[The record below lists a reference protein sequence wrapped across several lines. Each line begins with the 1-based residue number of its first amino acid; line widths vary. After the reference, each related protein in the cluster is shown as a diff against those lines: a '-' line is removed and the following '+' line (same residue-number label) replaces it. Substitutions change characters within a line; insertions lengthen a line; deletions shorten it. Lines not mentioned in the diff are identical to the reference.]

1 MKSAGNVSAPHT
13 TWNSDCFSNSDV
25 VCHKHFYWENTTML
39 RSLQQTELGNT
50 HRAVEINW
58 MSYAVKNIEI
68 LTWGREEFVCEH
80 SKWSCAHR
88 HSVKKKENEKE
99 KRKKKRK
106 YTDFSVVSE
115 EKQKN
120 SGKNETKTGRNL

>member
-1 MKSAGNVSAPHT
+1 
-13 TWNSDCFSNSDV
+13 
-25 VCHKHFYWENTTML
+25 
-39 RSLQQTELGNT
+39 
-50 HRAVEINW
+50 

-99 KRKKKRK
+99 KKKKKERK
-106 YTDFSVVSE
+106 YTEFSVVSE